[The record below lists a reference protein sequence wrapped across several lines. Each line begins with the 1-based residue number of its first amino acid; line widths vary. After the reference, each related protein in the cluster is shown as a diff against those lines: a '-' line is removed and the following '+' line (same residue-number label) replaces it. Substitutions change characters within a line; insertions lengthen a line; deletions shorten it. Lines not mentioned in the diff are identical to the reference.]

1 MNPSILTEV
10 FGVAEG
16 YELVQ
21 TEQPGHFLRLHLN
34 VQERLLIC
42 PHCGSREVS
51 RKGRRHREL
60 QTVPVGLLPVYLR
73 AEVPDCACRDCGT
86 RFEVAPPLPPPIAGS
101 PIDWWRSCKPSRK

>member
-1 MNPSILTEV
+1 MNPSILTQL

-21 TEQPGHFLRLHLN
+21 AEQPGHLLRLHLD

-42 PHCGSREVS
+42 PRCGSREVS
-51 RKGRRHREL
+51 RKGRRHRKL

-73 AEVPDCACRDCGT
+73 AEVPDCACRECGT
-86 RFEVAPPLPPPIAGS
+86 RFEVAPLPPPVAGS
-101 PIDWWRSCKPSRK
+101 TANQLSAMANHA